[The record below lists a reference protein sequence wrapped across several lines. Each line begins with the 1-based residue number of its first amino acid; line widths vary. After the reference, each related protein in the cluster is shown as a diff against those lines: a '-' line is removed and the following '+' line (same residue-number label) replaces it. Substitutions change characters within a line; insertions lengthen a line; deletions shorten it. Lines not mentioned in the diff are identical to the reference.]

1 MVNTKTSLASVSL
14 TGGGITPYESPSCE
28 VIRINVSGPLCQS
41 LDTLS
46 DPNVNFGDD
55 LDLGV
60 GIDL

>member
-1 MVNTKTSLASVSL
+1 MYYKKML
-14 TGGGITPYESPSCE
+14 TNYESPSCE

-41 LDTLS
+41 LDTLA

>member
-1 MVNTKTSLASVSL
+1 MVKKHSSLASVSL
-14 TGGGITPYESPSCE
+14 TGGGITPYESPSCTSVE
-28 VIRINVSGPLCQS
+28 ISVNGPLCQS
-41 LDTLS
+41 LDTLA